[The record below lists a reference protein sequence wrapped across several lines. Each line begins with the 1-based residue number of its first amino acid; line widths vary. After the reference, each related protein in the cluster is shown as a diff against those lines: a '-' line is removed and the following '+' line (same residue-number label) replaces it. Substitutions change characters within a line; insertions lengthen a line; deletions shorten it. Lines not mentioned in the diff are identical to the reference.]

1 MDLNITVGKDPISH
15 GENQIVTV
23 VVLNSSTGKELD
35 RDPIGVIV
43 KKFTETEGNLTRI
56 FIICENVTGTF
67 VTQPR
72 YRKQVLRVQ
81 YL

>member
-1 MDLNITVGKDPISH
+1 MRLEI
-15 GENQIVTV
+15 
-23 VVLNSSTGKELD
+23 

-56 FIICENVTGTF
+56 FKIGEDATGTF
-67 VTQPR
+67 VIQPR
-72 YRKQVLRVQ
+72 YRKHVLRVQ

>member
-1 MDLNITVGKDPISH
+1 MGREIR
-15 GENQIVTV
+15 E
-23 VVLNSSTGKELD
+23 
-35 RDPIGVIV
+35 PIGVIV

-56 FIICENVTGTF
+56 FKIGENVIGTF
-67 VTQPR
+67 AIRPR